1 MLQDWLEPDKNTGNR
16 YLSHVGSAAADVCV
30 RCHRHRRHCLALLDA
45 LAACDCTPCYCP
57 SVSMHWQIARTAPF
71 PMEPALLQTPASK
84 VPVCIAMAAM
94 AACPKGS
101 IIMGTRSCVLVI
113 GSSAG
118 WGLCG
123 LCVKIAVRQSD
134 VTRLSSMHVVIHRH
148 ADRLSHSCSCR
159 WI

>member
-1 MLQDWLEPDKNTGNR
+1 MRALQAPGRLSYHAFLEFDVHASRLAGTRQR
-16 YLSHVGSAAADVCV
+16 YRQEVLSHVGSAAADVCV
-30 RCHRHRRHCLALLDA
+30 RCHRYRRHCLALLDA
-45 LAACDCTPCYCP
+45 LGACDCTPCYCP

-113 GSSAG
+113 GSSAA

-123 LCVKIAVRQSD
+123 LCGY
-134 VTRLSSMHVVIHRH
+134 
-148 ADRLSHSCSCR
+148 CSQAK
-159 WI
+159 